1 MDTFKSPNL
10 GGLSPS
16 RGVPNSTITGHLS
29 SAPGM
34 VLVNFEKVSEST
46 FFRLDHL
53 EGIVD
58 EANSL
63 SIINRDIL

>member
-1 MDTFKSPNL
+1 
-10 GGLSPS
+10 
-16 RGVPNSTITGHLS
+16 
-29 SAPGM
+29 M